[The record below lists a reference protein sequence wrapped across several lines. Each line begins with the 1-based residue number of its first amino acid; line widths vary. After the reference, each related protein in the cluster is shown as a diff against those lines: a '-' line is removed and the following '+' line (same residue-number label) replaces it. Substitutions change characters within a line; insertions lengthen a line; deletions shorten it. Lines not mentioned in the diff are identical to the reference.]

1 MTPVKSGEDQSAG
14 VVIFG
19 ALNSN
24 SAEQVDPPRLITA
37 DSAS

>member
-1 MTPVKSGEDQSAG
+1 MTLVKSGEDQSAG

-19 ALNSN
+19 ALHSD
-24 SAEQVDPPRLITA
+24 SAEQADPPRLITA